1 MNMQVLSWDLTLAK
15 QTAACSDWS
24 KMI

>member
-1 MNMQVLSWDLTLAK
+1 MNMQVLSWDLTPAK

-24 KMI
+24 KMF